1 LPNYTYDC
9 AECGRVI
16 RRGVPVDAMHSQTC
30 ECGRPLKHVLDLSAV
45 QICIPIYMQAGTADR
60 FPVDALIPKT
70 EQEKRTHAEADARP
84 LASRRWV

>member
-1 LPNYTYDC
+1 
-9 AECGRVI
+9 
-16 RRGVPVDAMHSQTC
+16 
-30 ECGRPLKHVLDLSAV
+30 
-45 QICIPIYMQAGTADR
+45 MQAGTADR